1 MYPATAFQAACSC
14 VFRTFGFVFLF
25 VVTMMIMMITTR
37 ALLKADVCDRAFV
50 VHLCDLYLPR
60 CAAGVELC
68 RRHVYICSNSDACKC
83 MIAMPVFD
91 WLRAIAF
98 EHLHALHC
106 IARETLLVIVNIWR
120 RWQLFAK
127 IS

>member
-1 MYPATAFQAACSC
+1 
-14 VFRTFGFVFLF
+14 
-25 VVTMMIMMITTR
+25 
-37 ALLKADVCDRAFV
+37 
-50 VHLCDLYLPR
+50 
-60 CAAGVELC
+60 
-68 RRHVYICSNSDACKC
+68 

-98 EHLHALHC
+98 EHLHALHR

>member
-1 MYPATAFQAACSC
+1 MMY
-14 VFRTFGFVFLF
+14 VR
-25 VVTMMIMMITTR
+25 
-37 ALLKADVCDRAFV
+37 
-50 VHLCDLYLPR
+50 
-60 CAAGVELC
+60 
-68 RRHVYICSNSDACKC
+68 SNSDACKC
-83 MIAMPVFD
+83 MNDMSVFD
-91 WLRAIAF
+91 LLRAIAF

>member
-1 MYPATAFQAACSC
+1 MYVTARLSC
-14 VFRTFGFVFLF
+14 IYVICICLDVLQVF
-25 VVTMMIMMITTR
+25 
-37 ALLKADVCDRAFV
+37 
-50 VHLCDLYLPR
+50 
-60 CAAGVELC
+60 ELC